1 VDKVGWVGLENRV
14 LLDVSDWNLADPDP
28 LKRHDILGPWLISR
42 ICSSGGDPMPSNSCY
57 GIRQG
62 LLLQVA
68 ISFIEHRC
76 QARA

>member
-1 VDKVGWVGLENRV
+1 
-14 LLDVSDWNLADPDP
+14 
-28 LKRHDILGPWLISR
+28 
-42 ICSSGGDPMPSNSCY
+42 MPSNSCHW
-57 GIRQG
+57 IRQG